1 MFSVLGF
8 FNGLLLSKGMR
19 MKVAITYVSCQVCR
33 TQFMAY
39 KQGAFEMNLL
49 YQVHCSNS
57 DCQHQWQFTVLSA
70 LIANQVPSGAVQ
82 VQECCLLAS
91 DLDVA

>member
-1 MFSVLGF
+1 
-8 FNGLLLSKGMR
+8 

-70 LIANQVPSGAVQ
+70 LIANQVPRGAVQ
-82 VQECCLLAS
+82 AQECYSLAS
-91 DLDVA
+91 ELDVA